1 MTERKRSILRRRLM
15 AGLVGLSLAI
25 SVLAGIGVWIG
36 DAYIEDAAVRDLMER
51 ELSYMIG
58 PHAPAPGAALHGTLR
73 FFAGD
78 QVPMRLG
85 QYGPGYHEDL
95 HVDGRTFNL
104 LVRDTGDGGKAYL
117 MYDISFV
124 EAREQAL
131 AWTGIVALIAVAL
144 FSMAASR
151 WLADRALAPLDRL
164 VAQLRR
170 LNPERRG
177 ERIELA
183 LHDDSELSVIV
194 DAFNGYMVELDAL
207 VERERAFAAAASHE
221 LRTPIAVIQGAAE
234 TLALQGRPPALQRI
248 DRAVA
253 VARHELDALLAL
265 SRVRESPPLVML
277 DLGDWLHELAEPYL
291 EMMPRATLHW
301 DIDAPVR
308 LETAPG
314 AIAAVFT
321 NLLRNA
327 LQASA
332 DARVTVHLRD
342 DHLIVDDEG
351 PGIAAGD
358 LPHVFEP
365 HFRSRDGGTGMG
377 LYIAQTLATRF
388 GWRLAV
394 ENRPDRSGARA
405 IWHFR

>member
-1 MTERKRSILRRRLM
+1 
-15 AGLVGLSLAI
+15 
-25 SVLAGIGVWIG
+25 
-36 DAYIEDAAVRDLMER
+36 
-51 ELSYMIG
+51 
-58 PHAPAPGAALHGTLR
+58 
-73 FFAGD
+73 
-78 QVPMRLG
+78 
-85 QYGPGYHEDL
+85 
-95 HVDGRTFNL
+95 
-104 LVRDTGDGGKAYL
+104 
-117 MYDISFV
+117 
-124 EAREQAL
+124 
-131 AWTGIVALIAVAL
+131 
-144 FSMAASR
+144 MAASR

-234 TLALQGRPPALQRI
+234 TLALQGCPPALQRI

-253 VARHELDALLAL
+253 VVRHELDALLAL

-277 DLGDWLHELAEPYL
+277 DLGDWLRELAEPYR